1 MKRKLFSIGIT
12 ALFLLLPGSA
22 FAVAPLDGMP
32 PLLDQNDI
40 YSADRPNQFS
50 DVVKNYPQIAYVPN
64 HTSNTLT
71 EIGIKSMKVIATY
84 PMKRGPQHVVPS

>member
-1 MKRKLFSIGIT
+1 VKRKLFSIRIT

-22 FAVAPLDGMP
+22 FAVAPLD
-32 PLLDQNDI
+32 DQNDI

-84 PMKRGPQHVVPS
+84 KMKKGPQHVVPS